1 MTQHEERQA
10 IFKALENYAEKYN
23 ADYYC
28 VILTPRKG
36 KKHTVP
42 DDFKISSAKRGEI
55 GLIIE
60 GIVEREVLF
69 RAPERE

>member
-10 IFKALENYAEKYN
+10 IFKALKDYAKKYN

-28 VILTPRKG
+28 VILIPPEGQKVRLPG
-36 KKHTVP
+36 N
-42 DDFKISSAKRGEI
+42 FKISSSKRGET

-60 GIVEREVLF
+60 GVVEREVLL